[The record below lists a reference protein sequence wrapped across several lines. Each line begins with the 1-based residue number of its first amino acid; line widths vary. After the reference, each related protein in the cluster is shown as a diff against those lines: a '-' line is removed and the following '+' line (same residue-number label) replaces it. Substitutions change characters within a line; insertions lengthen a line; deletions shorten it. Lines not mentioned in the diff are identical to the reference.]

1 MEHRFISVHY
11 QLYSVKDG
19 ERTLE
24 EQTIREKPFQ
34 FISGFGVSLEA
45 LENQILPLEKD
56 SEFDLTLTPAEAF
69 GEYEP
74 QGVHKLEREVFTV
87 NGKFDS
93 ENIYQG
99 AIITLCD
106 SEDHHF
112 PAALLNSRLME

>member
-45 LENQILPLEKD
+45 LENQILPLEKG
-56 SEFDLTLTPAEAF
+56 SEFDFTLTPAEAF

>member
-45 LENQILPLEKD
+45 LENQILPLEKG
-56 SEFDLTLTPAEAF
+56 SEFDFTLTPTEAF
-69 GEYEP
+69 WG
-74 QGVHKLEREVFTV
+74 
-87 NGKFDS
+87 
-93 ENIYQG
+93 I
-99 AIITLCD
+99 
-106 SEDHHF
+106 
-112 PAALLNSRLME
+112 